1 MNERHTTIKTS
12 QGDNPVLIMEHGQ
25 HVQYNCFMPAAGG
38 AGVFALFDQDVLEV
52 VQKHAFRAILEAG
65 PHPEHT
71 CLRHITGTPVSAQSV
86 NLISEAAIDF
96 VLPQDA
102 TDCADCTPTG
112 QWPRQFTAEDY
123 QIALQTL
130 EEHHGLNDEQRQ
142 QARDTVDDTA
152 RKSGVID

>member
-38 AGVFALFDQDVLEV
+38 AGVFALFDQDVLEPV
-52 VQKHAFRAILEAG
+52 REHAFRAILESG

-71 CLRHITGTPVSAQSV
+71 CLRQITSTPVTAQSV
-86 NLISEAAIDF
+86 NFISEAAIDF
-96 VLPQDA
+96 VLPQDM
-102 TDCADCTPTG
+102 TDCEECTPG
-112 QWPRQFTAEDY
+112 QWPREFTTEDY
-123 QIALQTL
+123 QIAMQTL
-130 EEHHGLNDEQRQ
+130 EEHHGLTDDQRQ
-142 QARDTVDDTA
+142 QARATVDDIA